1 MQILE
6 NEDKKEK
13 KKKGSCMNSLGQ
25 FLSLLKW
32 WSIFING
39 NFVVVWM

>member
-6 NEDKKEK
+6 NEDQKEK

-25 FLSLLKW
+25 FLIS
-32 WSIFING
+32 FTM
-39 NFVVVWM
+39 VVYIH

>member
-6 NEDKKEK
+6 NEDQKEK

-25 FLSLLKW
+25 FLISFKM
-32 WSIFING
+32 
-39 NFVVVWM
+39 VVYIH